1 MSDKRSLDDILQQAL
16 PEQSKELYL
25 KRWMEFL
32 TFRSNNTKDYTIE
45 TVLKKYKFLLI
56 FLIYILFLISYK

>member
-32 TFRSNNTKDYTIE
+32 TFRSNNTKD
-45 TVLKKYKFLLI
+45 
-56 FLIYILFLISYK
+56 

>member
-45 TVLKKYKFLLI
+45 TVLNESADDKPSEEDYLQ
-56 FLIYILFLISYK
+56 Y